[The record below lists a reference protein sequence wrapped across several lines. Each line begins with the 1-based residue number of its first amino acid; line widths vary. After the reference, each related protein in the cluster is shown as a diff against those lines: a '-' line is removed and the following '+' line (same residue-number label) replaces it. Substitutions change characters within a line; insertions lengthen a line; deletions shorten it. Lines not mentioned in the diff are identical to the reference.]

1 MPWWC
6 KRLGAGP
13 GKKHI
18 ASVFVRSVWVVRFE
32 WRDRKPGGPARPCP
46 APSRHRDAQPPR
58 GNAAAAPAGPGP
70 GPPPVWWPCLAQR
83 PPRPG
88 PGPGSPRGLALQP
101 WSQPPTAPP
110 PPAGGRNRTHPFPQP
125 GSPVRHPVGGGA
137 ESPSRPWSAGHLR
150 HSPEAALTRPAA
162 GRRHLPLASS
172 RGRPPPEAPA
182 HPRRA
187 SRGCCSRR
195 GAPAAPV
202 LSARLA
208 LAAYPERVAHSL
220 CTWLA
225 WLYVIIR

>member
-32 WRDRKPGGPARPCP
+32 WRDRKPGGPAPL
-46 APSRHRDAQPPR
+46 RHRDARPPR

-88 PGPGSPRGLALQP
+88 PGPRSPRGPAVRSHGLALQP
-101 WSQPPTAPP
+101 RSQPPPAPP
-110 PPAGGRNRTHPFPQP
+110 PRPFPKP

-137 ESPSRPWSAGHLR
+137 ESPSRPWSAGHLC
-150 HSPEAALTRPAA
+150 HSPEAALTRQAA

-182 HPRRA
+182 RPRRV
-187 SRGCCSRR
+187 SRGCCSRL
-195 GAPAAPV
+195 GV
-202 LSARLA
+202 RLA

-225 WLYVIIR
+225 WPYVIIR